1 MNACRR
7 LRHELAAGF
16 EEFPSTEAR
25 NRWKEHL
32 AMCADCREQWKDME
46 TILQGAGALQEDVRQ
61 AMNTVD
67 WDSLSERIADTA
79 LTRPRIVLGSV
90 PARIPRPRFWEA
102 RWRPV
107 FAGALGGLLIGGAA
121 MYFALRSPSVSQAPG
136 LGVQASGEFIDRVE
150 RTVAKRETL
159 DYLSKSQA
167 LLLDFV
173 QAPPAQAGRVLQDA
187 PTAQRRRELLS
198 KKRLMNAQL
207 DGIQMA
213 KARDICDQIERLFL
227 ELSQISGEMT
237 IEEAARIQRFIE
249 DKKILFR
256 IKLLQRE
263 LQESEV

>member
-1 MNACRR
+1 
-7 LRHELAAGF
+7 
-16 EEFPSTEAR
+16 
-25 NRWKEHL
+25 
-32 AMCADCREQWKDME
+32 MCADCRKQWKDVE
-46 TILQGAGALQEDVRQ
+46 TILQGAGALQEDVKQ

-67 WDSLSERIADTA
+67 WDSLSERIADA
-79 LTRPRIVLGSV
+79 AQTRTKTVPGSV
-90 PARIPRPRFWEA
+90 PAGVFRPRLWDA

-107 FAGALGGLLIGGAA
+107 FAGALGGLLIGGAV
-121 MYFALRSPSVSQAPG
+121 MYFALRSPRIPQAPG

-150 RTVAKRETL
+150 MSVARRETI

-173 QAPPAQAGRVLQDA
+173 QAQPAQAGRILQDEPA
-187 PTAQRRRELLS
+187 VQRRHDLLS

-207 DGIQMA
+207 DGIRMA
-213 KARDICDQIERLFL
+213 KARDICDQIERLFI

-237 IEEAARIQRFIE
+237 AEEAVRIQRFVE